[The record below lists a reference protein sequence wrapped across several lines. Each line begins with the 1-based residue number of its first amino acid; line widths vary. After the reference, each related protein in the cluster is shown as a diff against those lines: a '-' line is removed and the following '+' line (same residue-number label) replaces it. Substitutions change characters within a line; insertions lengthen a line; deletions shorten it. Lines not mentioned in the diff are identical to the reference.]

1 MTEGSEEGRAGGRNY
16 KEESA
21 EGRNEEIKCRIV
33 EGRKAGRAEKK
44 AEGNVKECMDDGR
57 QKKLKCINRR
67 AGGGN
72 GRRKNTTKEA

>member
-1 MTEGSEEGRAGGRNY
+1 MQN
-16 KEESA
+16 
-21 EGRNEEIKCRIV
+21 C
-33 EGRKAGRAEKK
+33 GRKKGRKSRKK

-57 QKKLKCINRR
+57 QKKLKCRNRR